1 MSPPDSL
8 GTQASCLLCGIAHS
22 WARWKRAYRLK
33 SETFQTR
40 ASIATRM
47 RVKEWLPRP
56 PQFQRLARNCDD
68 AEARVLQPA
77 SLVREL
83 KPVLAGLCS
92 ALHHRWSEL

>member
-1 MSPPDSL
+1 MTSLSKFTLAMRFSFSKTKTKAPSPK
-8 GTQASCLLCGIAHS
+8 TIF
-22 WARWKRAYRLK
+22 K

-56 PQFQRLARNCDD
+56 PQFQRLARNRDD

-83 KPVLAGLCS
+83 KPALAGLCS